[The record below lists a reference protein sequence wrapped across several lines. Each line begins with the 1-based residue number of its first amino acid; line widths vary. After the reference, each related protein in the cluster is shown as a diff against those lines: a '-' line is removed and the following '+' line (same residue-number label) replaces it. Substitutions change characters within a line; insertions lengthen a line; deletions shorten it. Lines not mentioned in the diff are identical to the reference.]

1 MDLTLAKVWLAS
13 AVMDVGA
20 QLHAELA
27 QRGLTVA
34 TAESMTGGSVADLV
48 SAAPGASATYL
59 GGVVSYATEVKQ
71 QVLRVPDGVVEEY
84 GVVSAPCAAA
94 MATGVRDLIGTDY
107 GVSTTGVAGP
117 TPQEGKP
124 VGLVYVGIAG
134 PYGVDTHELQ
144 LEGDRAEIRA
154 AATERAVTLL
164 LEAVVH
170 GPQQE
175 PLEV

>member
-1 MDLTLAKVWLAS
+1 MDL
-13 AVMDVGA
+13 GA

-27 QRGLTVA
+27 NRGLTVA

-48 SAAPGASATYL
+48 SAAPGASVTYL
-59 GGVVSYATEVKQ
+59 GGVVSYATEVKRKI
-71 QVLRVPDGVVEEY
+71 LGVPDGVVEEY

-94 MATGVRDLIGTDY
+94 MATGVRELIGTDY

-117 TPQEGKP
+117 EPQEEKP

-134 PYGVDTHELQ
+134 PHGVDTHELQ
-144 LEGDRAEIRA
+144 LEGDRAGIRA
-154 AATERAVTLL
+154 SATQRAVTLL

-170 GPQQE
+170 GPQKE
-175 PLEV
+175 PVEV

>member
-1 MDLTLAKVWLAS
+1 MDL
-13 AVMDVGA
+13 GA

-48 SAAPGASATYL
+48 SAAPGASATYV

-71 QVLRVPDGVVEEY
+71 QLLGVSESTVAEH
-84 GVVSAPCAAA
+84 GVVSSPCAAE
-94 MATGVRDLIGTDY
+94 MAAGVRGLLGTDY

-117 TPQEGKP
+117 DPQEDKP

-134 PYGVDTHELQ
+134 PHGVDTHELR
-144 LEGDRAEIRA
+144 LAGERAEIRA
-154 AATERAVTLL
+154 EATRAAVRFL

-170 GPQQE
+170 GPQRE
-175 PLEV
+175 PREV